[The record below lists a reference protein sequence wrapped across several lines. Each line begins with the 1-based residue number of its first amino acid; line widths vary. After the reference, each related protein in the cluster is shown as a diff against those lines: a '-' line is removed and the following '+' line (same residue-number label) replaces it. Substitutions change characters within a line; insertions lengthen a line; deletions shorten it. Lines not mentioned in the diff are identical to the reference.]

1 MMMATLEMLT
11 PMIDMKGVVP
21 QNTLVKEN
29 VLIQKLY
36 LKEIF
41 KTKSH

>member
-1 MMMATLEMLT
+1 MMETLEMLT

-21 QNTLVKEN
+21 QDTLVKEN
-29 VLIQKLY
+29 VLNQKLCS
-36 LKEIF
+36 KEIF

>member
-1 MMMATLEMLT
+1 MMMETLEMIT
-11 PMIDMKGVVP
+11 PVIDMKGVVP

-29 VLIQKLY
+29 VLIQKLC
-36 LKEIF
+36 LKENF